1 MSDDS
6 YEADNTNFFDQ
17 SRNGRQQ
24 DSLPSSSTKK
34 DTLVTKGSMAHLSTP
49 LSSSSTK
56 KNTLVTKGSIAHL
69 STPLSRN
76 GSLKQIDHHKLD
88 FDICKEL
95 SSKSSSFKPSNID
108 ILMKKVDNWIR
119 SKTVATFYLKKYNPG

>member
-1 MSDDS
+1 MSNDS
-6 YEADNTNFFDQ
+6 CEADNTNIFDQ
-17 SRNGRQQ
+17 SRNGRQA
-24 DSLPSSSTKK
+24 SFPSSSTKK
-34 DTLVTKGSMAHLSTP
+34 I
-49 LSSSSTK
+49 
-56 KNTLVTKGSIAHL
+56 TLVTKGSIAHL

-119 SKTVATFYLKKYNPG
+119 SKTVATYYLKKYKPR